1 MKMSQ
6 LCETSGVPVPSIK
19 FYLREGLLPAGE
31 RTSATQ
37 AEYGD
42 DHVGRLRLIRAL
54 IDIGGL
60 PVATARR
67 VLEAID
73 SPDLPLS
80 YVFGVAQYAVS
91 DASLYADDLPHDSV
105 GTVEV
110 AATIERMGWVV
121 SDDNPGRIGAARVL
135 DTYTQLG
142 QTQMAALLPHYAEAA
157 ETIAKADLAAVAHNT
172 DVADMAET
180 VVVGTVLGD
189 ALNASLRRM
198 AQEHISYQLF
208 PASRETSPRSSL

>member
-6 LCETSGVPVPSIK
+6 LCETSGVSVPSIK

-37 AEYGD
+37 AEYGPE
-42 DHVGRLRLIRAL
+42 HVERLRLIRAL

-60 PVATARR
+60 SVATAQR

-80 YVFGVAQYAVS
+80 YVFGVAQYAIS
-91 DASLYADDLPHDSV
+91 DTSLYADVPEGSAGTTQVNDL
-105 GTVEV
+105 
-110 AATIERMGWVV
+110 IESTGWLV
-121 SDDNPGRIGAARVL
+121 SDENPGRRGAARVL
-135 DTYTQLG
+135 DTYADLG
-142 QTQMAALLPHYAEAA
+142 QSHIGEHLAAYAEAA
-157 ETIAKADLAAVAHNT
+157 ELIARADLAAVAHHA

-198 AQEHISYQLF
+198 AQEHVSYQVF
-208 PASRETSPRSSL
+208 PAPRGAEPSGSER

>member
-6 LCETSGVPVPSIK
+6 LCETSGVSVPSIK

-37 AEYGD
+37 AEYGPE
-42 DHVGRLRLIRAL
+42 HVERLRLIRAL

-60 PVATARR
+60 SVATAPR

-80 YVFGVAQYAVS
+80 YVFGVAQYAIS
-91 DASLYADDLPHDSV
+91 DTSLYADVPEGSAGTTQVNDL
-105 GTVEV
+105 
-110 AATIERMGWVV
+110 IESTGWLV
-121 SDDNPGRIGAARVL
+121 SDDNPGRRGAARVL
-135 DTYTQLG
+135 DTYADLG
-142 QTQMAALLPHYAEAA
+142 QNHIGEHLAAYAEAA
-157 ETIAKADLAAVAHNT
+157 ELIARADLAAVAHHA

-198 AQEHISYQLF
+198 AQEHVSYQVF
-208 PASRETSPRSSL
+208 PAPRGAEPSGSER

>member
-6 LCETSGVPVPSIK
+6 LCETSGVSVPSIK

-37 AEYGD
+37 AEYGPE
-42 DHVGRLRLIRAL
+42 HVERLRLIRAL

-60 PVATARR
+60 SVATAQR

-80 YVFGVAQYAVS
+80 YVFGVAQYAIS
-91 DASLYADDLPHDSV
+91 DTSLYADVPEGSA
-105 GTVEV
+105 GTAQVN
-110 AATIERMGWVV
+110 ALIESTGWLV
-121 SDDNPGRIGAARVL
+121 SDDNPGRRGAARVL
-135 DTYTQLG
+135 DTYADLG
-142 QTQMAALLPHYAEAA
+142 QNHIGEHLAAYAEAA
-157 ETIAKADLAAVAHNT
+157 ELIARADLAAVAHQT

-198 AQEHISYQLF
+198 AQEHVSYQVF
-208 PASRETSPRSSL
+208 PAPRGAEPSGSER

>member
-1 MKMSQ
+1 MKMSK
-6 LCETSGVPVPSIK
+6 LCETSGVSVPSIK

-42 DHVGRLRLIRAL
+42 DHVDRLRLIRAL

-60 PVATARR
+60 SVATAGR

-91 DASLYADDLPHDSV
+91 DASLYADDLPAESAGV
-105 GTVEV
+105 VEI
-110 AATIERMGWVV
+110 ASLIDQLGWVV

-135 DTYTQLG
+135 DTYAELG
-142 QTQMAALLPHYAEAA
+142 QTLMSALLPQYAAAA
-157 ETIAKADLAAVAHNT
+157 ETIATADLAAVAHNT
-172 DVADMAET
+172 EVADMAET

-198 AQEHISYQLF
+198 AQEHISHQLF
-208 PASRETSPRSSL
+208 PASRDTSPRSSL